1 MNAEEN
7 IFVIP
12 RDMDN
17 MDWIEKNL
25 QRVRDKKPLVQNITN
40 YVVMN
45 TTANALLALGAAPVM
60 AHAAEELEDMLKIA
74 DSLVINI
81 GTLDSRW
88 VESFIEAANIAGDL
102 KKPVVLDPVGAGA
115 TSYRTKTA
123 LRILNTG
130 NITVLRGNMSEI
142 ASLLGKGTTRGVDA
156 THYDSNLA
164 EGIAIK
170 AAEEFDLITAV
181 TGPIDYVSDGKKV
194 FEIKNGVELLSRVTG
209 TGCMVS
215 AITGAF
221 LSVDAPLRAT
231 ISALTVFG
239 VSAELAYEIS
249 RYPGSFHI
257 ELYNSLYRIDE
268 KMLEKRKKVSEV
280 EHKG

>member
-1 MNAEEN
+1 
-7 IFVIP
+7 
-12 RDMDN
+12 

-25 QRVRDKKPLVQNITN
+25 QRLREKKPLVQNITN

-45 TTANALLALGAAPVM
+45 TTANALLALGAASVM
-60 AHAAEELEDMLKIA
+60 AHAIEELEDMLKIA

-102 KKPVVLDPVGAGA
+102 KKPVLLDPVGAGA
-115 TSYRTKTA
+115 TSYRTNTA
-123 LRILNTG
+123 LKILNTG
-130 NITVLRGNMSEI
+130 NVTALRGNMSEI
-142 ASLLGKGTTRGVDA
+142 AALLGKGTTRGVD
-156 THYDSNLA
+156 TSYYDSNTA
-164 EGIAIK
+164 QSIAIK

-181 TGPIDYVSDGKKV
+181 TGPVDYVSDGKKV

-221 LSVDAPLRAT
+221 LSVDTPLRAA

-239 VSAELAYEIS
+239 VAAELAYENS
-249 RYPGSFHI
+249 QYPGSFHI

-268 KMLEKRKKVSEV
+268 KMLKKRKRVSEI